1 LTWTVVPAREEDI
14 KIARDKNEKMEDLGG
29 K

>member
-14 KIARDKNEKMEDLGG
+14 KIARDKNEKMED
-29 K
+29 